1 MVGGIL
7 SSGLEGIARSRE
19 GLNQSAKTI
28 ASGGQADAATNSGIA
43 PIISGTNNSNTDQML
58 DAVVDLNV
66 YEVQFKASA
75 KVISTANET
84 VGTLLDE
91 IV

>member
-1 MVGGIL
+1 MISGIL
-7 SSGLEGIARSRE
+7 GSGLEGLSRSRE

-28 ASGGQADAATNSGIA
+28 ASGGQPPVSQ
-43 PIISGTNNSNTDQML
+43 PPVSNPTDDDML
-58 DAVVDLNV
+58 TAVVDLNV
-66 YEVQFKASA
+66 YELQFKASA

>member
-1 MVGGIL
+1 MISGIL
-7 SSGLEGIARSRE
+7 GSGLEGLSRSRE

-28 ASGGQADAATNSGIA
+28 ASGGQPPVSQ
-43 PIISGTNNSNTDQML
+43 PPVSNPTDDML
-58 DAVVDLNV
+58 TAVVDLNV
-66 YEVQFKASA
+66 YELQFKASA
-75 KVISTANET
+75 KVISTANES